1 MHNHSPSDTLNPSA
15 AVRAKLCEALRLDLI
30 GPHND
35 HAFAREL
42 LPERP
47 ERDESD
53 PVHGGAAAVTPG
65 EATG

>member
-47 ERDESD
+47 ERWYLTGFLVPFDAT
-53 PVHGGAAAVTPG
+53 AA
-65 EATG
+65 